1 MIHNYTE
8 VVVQRFLPEVLK
20 EYAKN
25 NPGTCTCIRCQ
36 EDIMALAL
44 NQLPPHYVVSDE
56 GTIYTKVNFDQ
67 IGGKAQVIAAI
78 TNAIK
83 QVAANPRH
91 DKSRP

>member
-1 MIHNYTE
+1 
-8 VVVQRFLPEVLK
+8 
-20 EYAKN
+20 
-25 NPGTCTCIRCQ
+25 
-36 EDIMALAL
+36 MALAL

>member
-8 VVVQRFLPEVLK
+8 EAVKRLLPEILK
-20 EYAKN
+20 EYTKN
-25 NPGTCTCIRCQ
+25 NPHTCTCIYCQ

-56 GTIYTKVNFDQ
+56 GTILTRVSFEQ
-67 IGGKAQVIAAI
+67 IGGKAQIIAAI
-78 TNAIK
+78 TSAIK